1 MIRNDTGWDHP
12 MHLHGHSFRLLSR
25 NGNPEPHK
33 PWLDTVLM
41 HLDETVDFQAFLT
54 VFDSELSTGVQ
65 QTAADLKFG
74 WAWRMADS
82 RWSFLD
88 RMDLVYEDAKGDG
101 TESKSWRFINNF
113 NANRRFG
120 ARTQLSLQY
129 AFKYVRDEFDA
140 DAFTG
145 YSDLAGFD
153 LRRSINGRWD
163 VGVNASV
170 FNAYESGTRD
180 YSVGADVGLNLAT
193 NMWISLGYNVTGFHD
208 DDFAAAKY
216 SAQGPYIRFTIKADQ
231 RTLKDIAGI
240 R

>member
-1 MIRNDTGWDHP
+1 MFTSDVWSATSRLEFRNADSEERHSLLFGWYREP
-12 MHLHGHSFRLLSR
+12 QRGHGLS
-25 NGNPEPHK
+25 
-33 PWLDTVLM
+33 
-41 HLDETVDFQAFLT
+41 ASLT
-54 VFDSELSTGVQ
+54 VFQSELLNGAE

-74 WAWRMADS
+74 WAWRKANS

-88 RMDLVYEDAKGDG
+88 RVDLVYEDASAEGAA
-101 TESKSWRFINNF
+101 TRSWRLINNF
-113 NANRRFG
+113 NASRRFG
-120 ARTQLSLQY
+120 SGTQLSLQY

-153 LRRSINGRWD
+153 VRRSLNGRWD

-180 YSVGADVGLNLAT
+180 YSVGADVGFNLAT
-193 NMWISLGYNVTGFHD
+193 NMWLSLGYNLTGFYD
-208 DDFAAAKY
+208 DDFAAARY
-216 SAQGPYIRFTIKADQ
+216 SAQGPYLRFAIKADQ
-231 RTLKDIAGI
+231 RTLKDIAGV